1 MSSFPERIF
10 LTGFMAAGKTTVGR
24 LLAAE
29 LGYRFVDMDSEIE
42 ASAGIPV
49 TDIFRIKGEATFR
62 QAEADSLAT
71 MAGRRDIVVST
82 GGGALARPR
91 TMTLAKSLGLVIF
104 LDIAEDV
111 LIERLVRNTRRPLIE
126 EHRSRGEGA
135 VDDFVRSSMAQRRPI
150 YEQAH
155 ISIQCT
161 TETPPVIVREI
172 MEGLRQ
178 VSLNDRR

>member
-42 ASAGIPV
+42 ASSGIPV
-49 TDIFRIKGEATFR
+49 SDIFRIKGETTFR
-62 QAEADSLAT
+62 RAEADMLAT

-82 GGGALARPR
+82 GGGALARPK
-91 TMTLAKSLGLVIF
+91 TMMLAKSLGLVVF
-104 LDIAEDV
+104 LDVSENI
-111 LIERLVRNTRRPLIE
+111 LIERLLRNSRRPLIE
-126 EHRSRGEGA
+126 EHRKRGEGA
-135 VDDFVRSSMAQRRPI
+135 VDEFVRTTMASRRPI

-155 ISIQCT
+155 IAIRFT
-161 TETPPVIVREI
+161 TETPQVIVNEI

-178 VSLNDRR
+178 LSLNDRR